1 MLAHVLGLTRAQL
14 LARQEQPL
22 PPGVWEQY
30 DALIERRVRYEPL
43 AYLTGRREFYGREFF
58 VDPRVLVPRP
68 ETELLV
74 VGALTAIDRFTAVR
88 GALPR
93 VADIGTGSGAIAVS
107 LAAERPLLTV
117 DAVDVSAD
125 ALDVARQNAA
135 AHGVAERVR
144 FRQGDLLEPLPAAA
158 DIIVANL
165 PYVRDDQITA
175 GSHAAA
181 ELTYEPRGALS
192 GGPDGLAVFRR
203 FFAQLHGKLAP
214 GGLALLEIA
223 WDQGHDVMTLAQAAL
238 PESEAAVARDM
249 AGLHRVVVVGPLG
262 VAEALA
268 RHLTQYVLG
277 RAPDAV

>member
-1 MLAHVLGLTRAQL
+1 M
-14 LARQEQPL
+14 ARQEQPL

-43 AYLTGRREFYGREFF
+43 AYLIGRREFYGRDFL

-74 VGALTAIDRFTAVR
+74 VGALTAIDRFAAVR
-88 GALPR
+88 GTLPR
-93 VADIGTGSGAIAVS
+93 VVDVGTGSGIIAVT
-107 LAAERPLLTV
+107 LAAERPALTV
-117 DAVDVSAD
+117 DAIDVSAD

-135 AHGVAERVR
+135 AHGVADRIR
-144 FRQGDLLEPLPAAA
+144 FHHGDLLGPLPVAA
-158 DIIVANL
+158 DIVVANL
-165 PYVRDDQITA
+165 PYVRDDQITG

-192 GGPDGLAVFRR
+192 GGPDGLDLFRR
-203 FFAQLHGKLAP
+203 FCAQLPGKLAP

-223 WDQGHDVMTLAQAAL
+223 WDQGRDVMELAQAAL
-238 PESEAAVARDM
+238 PGSEAVLARDL
-249 AGLHRVVVVGPLG
+249 AGLHRVVVVGPQG

-277 RAPDAV
+277 AAPDAG